1 MRRCHEVDVVRALFL
16 QFQKN
21 FFQAF
26 HRKLPP
32 GFSCRNIVVLAK
44 RAPHRA
50 AAKKHCPRTC
60 CARDARFFPV
70 VQRCPCRPQRP
81 RLQAVADLP
90 RHTVDVAVT
99 RTERAVCQQLFQIFG
114 QGQVPAVILFDHFH
128 VLFPL
133 SLRLDTIFPFLR
145 TFFCA
150 IEKFYFSIFHSRN
163 KLPYCSHAPFA
174 KAHLRCF
181 PLLCSSFCSEGYE

>member
-26 HRKLPP
+26 HRNFPS
-32 GFSCRNIVVLAK
+32 GFSCRNIMVLAK
-44 RAPHRA
+44 HAPHRA
-50 AAKKHCPRTC
+50 AAKKHCTRTC
-60 CARDARFFPV
+60 RARDARFFPV
-70 VQRCPCRPQRP
+70 VQRCSCRPQRP

-99 RTERAVCQQLFQIFG
+99 RTECAVCQQLFQIFR
-114 QGQVPAVILFDHFH
+114 QRQSPAVILFDRFH

-133 SLRLDTIFPFLR
+133 SLRLDTIPFPGMKN
-145 TFFCA
+145 
-150 IEKFYFSIFHSRN
+150 E
-163 KLPYCSHAPFA
+163 
-174 KAHLRCF
+174 
-181 PLLCSSFCSEGYE
+181 